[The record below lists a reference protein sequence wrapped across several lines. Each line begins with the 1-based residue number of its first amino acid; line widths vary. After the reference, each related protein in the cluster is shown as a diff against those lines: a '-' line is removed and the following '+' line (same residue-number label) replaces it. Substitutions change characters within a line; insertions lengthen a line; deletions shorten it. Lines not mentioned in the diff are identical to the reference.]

1 MYDACVMRGAVVFG
15 SDCVFQFTRGR
26 ELSFQ
31 LKGRAFKRAAV
42 RKKKHPL
49 RIGGLFSMG
58 SVNNLTPHFR
68 YFSSAR
74 VSVQRYDK

>member
-31 LKGRAFKRAAV
+31 LKGRAFKGAAV
-42 RKKKHPL
+42 RKKKKAPAEDW
-49 RIGGLFSMG
+49 RIVLHGECE
-58 SVNNLTPHFR
+58 
-68 YFSSAR
+68 
-74 VSVQRYDK
+74 